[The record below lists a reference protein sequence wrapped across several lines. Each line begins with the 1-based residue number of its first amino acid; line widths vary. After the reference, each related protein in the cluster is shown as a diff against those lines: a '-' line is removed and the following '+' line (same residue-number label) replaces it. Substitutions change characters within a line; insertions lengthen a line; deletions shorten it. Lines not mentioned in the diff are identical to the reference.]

1 MASTTSDSLG
11 VELIAYGERANE
23 WGSILNTGLRIL
35 ERATAGH
42 ISVAVSSPSV
52 TLSATDF
59 ALGDWHNH
67 AIRFTGT
74 LTANS
79 VVTLPAREKSYL
91 LYNATTGAFTLT
103 VQPSGGTGITIPQGA
118 WAVAVCDGTNISG
131 TVLQPYNSNLSALAG
146 ANGTLTAYRETRVAG
161 AASATTVLDLASANI
176 FEVSQ
181 AVSITSLTF
190 ANAPPAG
197 TAYSF
202 TLIRRKD
209 ATATARAITW
219 PTSVK
224 WSAGLAPTLTQ
235 TASGVDAFSFLTT
248 DGGTTWLGFTAGTDI
263 R

>member
-1 MASTTSDSLG
+1 MASTTSESLG
-11 VELIAYGERANE
+11 IEIISFGEKSNS
-23 WGSILNTGLRIL
+23 WGDILNTAIKTL

-42 ISVAVSSPSV
+42 SELAVTGPSV
-52 TLSATDF
+52 TLTAADF
-59 ALGDWHNH
+59 TLGTWHNH
-67 AIRFTGT
+67 AFRLTGT
-74 LTANS
+74 LAANS
-79 VVTLPAREKSYL
+79 VVNLPAREKSYL

-118 WAVAVCDGTNISG
+118 WALAVCDGTNISG
-131 TVLQPYNSNLSALAG
+131 TVFQPYNANLNSLAG
-146 ANGTLTAYRETRVAG
+146 ANGTLTSYRETRVAG
-161 AASATTVLDLASANI
+161 TAVASTVLDLSAANI
-176 FEVSQ
+176 FDVTQ
-181 AVSITSLTF
+181 PVSITSLTF
-190 ANAPPAG
+190 ANPPPSG

-202 TLIRRKD
+202 TMIRRKD

-235 TASGVDAFSFLTT
+235 TSGAVDAFSFLTT